1 MLRFPYTETGLRAA
15 LVAIP
20 VVFLLVWLFNTYK
33 MHKLRHPDDTEDRI
47 RQHKNKRYF
56 LLLAAAV
63 LVLIAGWLLIAM

>member
-1 MLRFPYTETGLRAA
+1 
-15 LVAIP
+15 
-20 VVFLLVWLFNTYK
+20 VFLLVWLFNTYK